1 MKADE
6 ITKIAKVLCPN
17 EWSCEKCACK
27 PERCTNRANAER
39 SWATVVRNTFIAF
52 QFEPEHK
59 VMVELYIKGRKLKE
73 LLCDG
78 LWETTFYRWRDHWL
92 EYAYKWAKKFGLL

>member
-39 SWATVVRNTFIAF
+39 LIKAGYGDIAQTVDEFAEEVKGAFFINNYTDIRRVNRIVDETAR
-52 QFEPEHK
+52 EYCE
-59 VMVELYIKGRKLKE
+59 GRKRK
-73 LLCDG
+73 
-78 LWETTFYRWRDHWL
+78 
-92 EYAYKWAKKFGLL
+92 

>member
-39 SWATVVRNTFIAF
+39 LIKAGYGDIAQTVNEFAEEVKGACYIHNYSNTKRI
-52 QFEPEHK
+52 
-59 VMVELYIKGRKLKE
+59 
-73 LLCDG
+73 DG
-78 LWETTFYRWRDHWL
+78 IIDETAR
-92 EYAYKWAKKFGLL
+92 EYCKRRQGK